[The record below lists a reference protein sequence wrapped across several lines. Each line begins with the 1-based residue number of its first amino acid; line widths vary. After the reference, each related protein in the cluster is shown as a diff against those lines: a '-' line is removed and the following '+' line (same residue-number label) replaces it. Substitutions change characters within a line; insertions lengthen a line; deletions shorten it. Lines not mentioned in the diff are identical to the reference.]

1 MRKVGLLIVLAILF
15 LVCCKQNRNRTTRSG
30 DVKVT
35 VSETGKEYRFKAYF
49 EKEKTATVQSYIAA
63 QSGITDLF
71 KNYRTDKEVV
81 LSDETKFQLKSKM
94 GYVEMILD
102 KRDNDDIS
110 LKSIKELSNGIKEKI
125 LAKN

>member
-15 LVCCKQNRNRTTRSG
+15 LVCCKHKRNQTTRSG
-30 DVKVT
+30 EVKVT
-35 VSETGKEYRFKAYF
+35 VSETNKEYRFKAYF

-63 QSGITDLF
+63 QSRIADLF

-110 LKSIKELSNGIKEKI
+110 LKSIKELGNGIKEKI

>member
-15 LVCCKQNRNRTTRSG
+15 LVCCKHKRNQTTRNG
-30 DVKVT
+30 DVRVT

-49 EKEKTATVQSYIAA
+49 EKEKTATVQSYITT
-63 QSGITDLF
+63 QSRVTDLF
-71 KNYRTDKEVV
+71 KNYQTDKEVI

-94 GYVEMILD
+94 GYVEMVLD
-102 KRDNDDIS
+102 KRANDDIS

>member
-15 LVCCKQNRNRTTRSG
+15 LVCCKQNRNRTTKSG

-35 VSETGKEYRFKAYF
+35 ISETGKEYRFKAYF
-49 EKEKTATVQSYIAA
+49 EKEKTATVQTYIAA
-63 QSGITDLF
+63 QTRINDLF
-71 KNYRTDKEVV
+71 KNYQTNKEVI
-81 LSDETKFQLKSKM
+81 LSDDTKFQLKSKM
-94 GYVEMILD
+94 GYVEMVLD
-102 KRDNDDIS
+102 KRANDDIS

>member
-15 LVCCKQNRNRTTRSG
+15 LVCCKHKRNQTTRNG
-30 DVKVT
+30 DVRVT

-49 EKEKTATVQSYIAA
+49 EKEKTATVQSYIVA
-63 QSGITDLF
+63 QSRVTDLF
-71 KNYRTDKEVV
+71 KNYQTDKEVI
-81 LSDETKFQLKSKM
+81 LSDETKFKIKSKL
-94 GYVEMILD
+94 GYVEMVLD
-102 KRDNDDIS
+102 KRANDDIS

>member
-15 LVCCKQNRNRTTRSG
+15 LVCCKHKRNQTTRSG

-49 EKEKTATVQSYIAA
+49 EKEKTASVQSYIESQARV
-63 QSGITDLF
+63 TDLF
-71 KNYRTDKEVV
+71 NNYQTDKEVI
-81 LSDETKFQLKSKM
+81 LSDETKFKLKSKM

-110 LKSIKELSNGIKEKI
+110 LKSMKELSNGVKEKI
-125 LAKN
+125 LAKK